1 MSASGSEKKKT
12 EESPEVSVRRKI
24 RATKERNLRFK
35 IIKGLSQVKSPWVCD
50 VLIDS
55 LEESCEDIREYLIR
69 ELAQREDL
77 DITLL
82 FPQLKALTWH
92 IKSSCLKIL
101 GMRKNSQA
109 LPHIKETLK
118 DPNADVRATAAW
130 ALGEIGGK
138 DALAQLAVLSKDENK
153 FVRISA
159 EKALLKA
166 SQLKFI

>member
-1 MSASGSEKKKT
+1 MSISDSEKKKS

-24 RATKERNLRFK
+24 KTTKDRNLRFK

-77 DITLL
+77 DLALIY
-82 FPQLKALTWH
+82 PHLKALTWH
-92 IKSSCLKIL
+92 VKSSCLKIL
-101 GMRKNSQA
+101 GMRKNPQT
-109 LPHIKETLK
+109 LPHIKEILT

-138 DALAQLAVLSKDENK
+138 DGLALLAVLTKDENN